1 MGSSAAPNLVSENIR
16 QGATMLQCTFQDGA
30 DPGMDR
36 MLGYLKSRKELRLL
50 GTEPGQELTLHRA
63 DE

>member
-50 GTEPGQELTLHRA
+50 GTEPGQELILHRA